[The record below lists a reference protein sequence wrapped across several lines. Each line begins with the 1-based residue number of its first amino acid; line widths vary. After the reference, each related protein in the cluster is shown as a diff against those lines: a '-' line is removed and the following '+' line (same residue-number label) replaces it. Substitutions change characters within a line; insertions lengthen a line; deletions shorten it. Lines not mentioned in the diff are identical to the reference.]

1 MLNSLFIFLVIK
13 KKKKKLV
20 NLLQV
25 TSGSLLFDEASTV
38 ERKKG
43 KEVKDCSFGRSFGAR
58 PALGGEVPL

>member
-1 MLNSLFIFLVIK
+1 
-13 KKKKKLV
+13 V